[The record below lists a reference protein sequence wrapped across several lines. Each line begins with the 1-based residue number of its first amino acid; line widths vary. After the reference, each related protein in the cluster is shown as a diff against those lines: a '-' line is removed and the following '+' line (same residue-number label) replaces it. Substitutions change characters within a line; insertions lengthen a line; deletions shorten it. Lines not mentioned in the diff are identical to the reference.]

1 MCYPAYLSWYLRLLP
16 VLCILMYATSC
27 DIKKSDADPSASF
40 TAVYDHPDMDLSFYP
55 IDMVQTSDAGF
66 LVLSVYTDTVLSTFP
81 LIRLMKT
88 DKSGTLIREELVD
101 EAYCSAVPSLV
112 QNGNMWQF
120 VCMDAVNQN
129 VKLMEVSEDLSG
141 IAEVSELSGKYP
153 LYLYADSRHDFV
165 VLSFDRIART
175 SVLTK
180 YTDDGAQLWQVS
192 FNIIEDYKN
201 LVETHLKKG
210 NRQFPFFIEQ
220 AGSPDITHYL
230 VNCFYNYTMTLLF
243 AGQTSGNRTGQLN
256 TYQDDAAISSIAF
269 LDDFRF
275 TVSRYYMGAN
285 FVFPSVELDMNNT
298 QGADTFD
305 DIQLPELTADA
316 AVKSLATTLNNREV
330 VVLASQTKSN
340 RLVLYFFDKAEG
352 ELLTTRYLASTNPVK
367 IAGLIETSDNGL
379 AVLAQTFVAGRFP
392 RTAIFKVSPEDISF
406 D

>member
-1 MCYPAYLSWYLRLLP
+1 MNWYFRLLP
-16 VLCILMYATSC
+16 VLCILLCATSC
-27 DIKKSDADPSASF
+27 DIRKSDAEPSASF

-55 IDMVQTSDAGF
+55 IDMVQTSDEGF
-66 LVLSVYTDTVLSTFP
+66 LVLSVFTDTALSTFP

-88 DKSGTLIREELVD
+88 DKSGKLVREELVNA
-101 EAYCSAVPSLV
+101 AYCSAVPSLV
-112 QNGNMWQF
+112 KNGNVWQF

-180 YTDDGAQLWQVS
+180 YTDEGTQLWQVS

-201 LVETHLKKG
+201 QVETHLKKG
-210 NRQFPFFIEQ
+210 NRQFPFFITQ
-220 AGSPDITHYL
+220 AGSPNLAHYL

-269 LDDFRF
+269 LDNSRF
-275 TVSRYYMGAN
+275 AVSRYYMGAN
-285 FVFPSVELDMNNT
+285 YVFPSVELDMNNT

-330 VVLASQTKSN
+330 VVMASQTKSN

-352 ELLTTRYLASTNPVK
+352 ALLTTRYLASTNPVK

-379 AVLAQTFVAGRFP
+379 ALLAQTFVAGRFP

>member
-1 MCYPAYLSWYLRLLP
+1 MRVHVNLSLIYRLIP
-16 VLCILMYATSC
+16 VLCMVLCVASC
-27 DIKKSDADPSASF
+27 DIKKSDTDPSASF

-55 IDMVQTSDAGF
+55 IDMVQTSDGGF
-66 LVLSVYTDTVLSTFP
+66 LVLSVYTDTALSTFP

-88 DKSGTLIREELVD
+88 DKSGTLVREELVD

-112 QNGNMWQF
+112 KNGNVWQF

-129 VKLMEVSEDLSG
+129 VKLMEVIEDLSG
-141 IAEVSELSGKYP
+141 IAEVSELAGKYP
-153 LYLYADSRHDFV
+153 LYLYADSQHDFV

-201 LVETHLKKG
+201 QVETHLKKG
-210 NRQFPFFIEQ
+210 NRQFPFFITQ
-220 AGSPDITHYL
+220 AGSPSLTHYL

-243 AGQTSGNRTGQLN
+243 AGQTSGSRTGQLN

-269 LDDFRF
+269 LDNSRF

-285 FVFPSVELDMNNT
+285 YVFPSVELDMNDT
-298 QGADTFD
+298 QGADTFE
-305 DIQLPELTADA
+305 DIELPELTADA
-316 AVKSLATTLNNREV
+316 AVKSMITTINDKEV

-340 RLVLYFFDKAEG
+340 RLLLYFFDKAEG
-352 ELLTTRYLASTNPVK
+352 TLLTTRHLASTNPVK
-367 IAGLIETSDNGL
+367 IAGLISTSDNGL

>member
-1 MCYPAYLSWYLRLLP
+1 MCCHTELRSYCRLLP
-16 VLCILMYATSC
+16 VLFLLLIASAC
-27 DIKKSDADPSASF
+27 DIKKSDADPSESF
-40 TAVYDHPDMDLSFYP
+40 TTVYDHPDMDLSFYP
-55 IDMVQTSDAGF
+55 VDMVQTSDGGF

-88 DKSGTLIREELVD
+88 NKSGALVREELLD
-101 EAYCSAVPSLV
+101 ESYCSAVPSLV
-112 QNGNMWQF
+112 RNGNMWQF

-129 VKLMEVSEDLSG
+129 VKLMEVSEDLSN

-153 LYLYADSRHDFV
+153 LYLYADSHQNFV
-165 VLSFDRIART
+165 LLSFDRIART

-180 YTDDGAQLWQVS
+180 YADDGAQLWQVS

-201 LVETHLKKG
+201 QVETHLKKG
-210 NRQFPFFIEQ
+210 NRQFPFFITQ
-220 AGSPDITHYL
+220 AGSPNLTHYL

-256 TYQDDAAISSIAF
+256 TYQDEAAISSIAF
-269 LDDFRF
+269 LDNSRF

-285 FVFPSVELDMNNT
+285 YVFPSVELDMNDT
-298 QGADTFD
+298 QGADTFE

-316 AVKSLATTLNNREV
+316 AVKSMVATFNNREV

-352 ELLTTRYLASTNPVK
+352 TLLTTRYLASTNPVK
-367 IAGLIETSDNGL
+367 IAGLITTSDNGL

>member
-1 MCYPAYLSWYLRLLP
+1 MCCLTELRSYCRLLP
-16 VLCILMYATSC
+16 ALIVLLCATSC
-27 DIKKSDADPSASF
+27 DIKKSDADPSESF
-40 TAVYDHPDMDLSFYP
+40 TMVYDHPDMDLSFYP
-55 IDMVQTSDAGF
+55 VDMVQTSDGGF
-66 LVLSVYTDTVLSTFP
+66 LVLSVYTDTALSTFP

-88 DKSGTLIREELVD
+88 NKSGTLVREELVN

-112 QNGNMWQF
+112 RNGHVWQF

-153 LYLYADSRHDFV
+153 LYLYADSNHDFV

-180 YTDDGAQLWQVS
+180 YTDAGTQLWQVS
-192 FNIIEDYKN
+192 YNIIEDYKN

-210 NRQFPFFIEQ
+210 NRQFPFFITQ
-220 AGSPDITHYL
+220 AGSPNLTHYL

-269 LDDFRF
+269 LDNSRF

-285 FVFPSVELDMNNT
+285 YVFPSVELDMNNT
-298 QGADTFD
+298 QGADTFE
-305 DIQLPELTADA
+305 DIELPELTADA
-316 AVKSLATTLNNREV
+316 AVKSMITTINGKDV

-340 RLVLYFFDKAEG
+340 RLALYFFDKAEG
-352 ELLTTRYLASTNPVK
+352 TLLTTRYLASTNPVK
-367 IAGLIETSDNGL
+367 IAGMITTSDNGL
-379 AVLAQTFVAGRFP
+379 ALLAQTFVAGRFP